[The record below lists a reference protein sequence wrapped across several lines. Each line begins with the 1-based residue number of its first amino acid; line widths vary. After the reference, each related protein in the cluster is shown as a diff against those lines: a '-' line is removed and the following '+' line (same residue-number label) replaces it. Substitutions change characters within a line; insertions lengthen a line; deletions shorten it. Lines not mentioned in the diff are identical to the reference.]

1 MIKVNY
7 YKMKYLALDNFLL
20 WVGHGSPYTTA
31 WPQSLYYC
39 YDLAPETREVE
50 EVVRIISM
58 AVRLKKHGEPLNV
71 SKEHIKEIWEEILE
85 AITAYDS
92 LDLDGYCFTEEGFR
106 DFAEAVEE
114 ARQYIGGPAQAAGDR
129 ISHIHTYQKGEIDFY
144 KIECEALEAFFDS
157 LERGSSYQEAAERCT
172 DGDHVAYGQIGEI
185 IAAFTITL
193 LFNVWD
199 KSISDLFEERL
210 KRAVEGYGELDF
222 LKLGLTEDE
231 IEELQGNF
239 SEASAC
245 LAHYRRHKE
254 EP

>member
-39 YDLAPETREVE
+39 YDLEPETREVE

-58 AVRLKKHGEPLNV
+58 AVRLKKHGEPVNPQREET
-71 SKEHIKEIWEEILE
+71 KEILE

-114 ARQYIGGPAQAAGDR
+114 ARQYVGCPARAAGDR
-129 ISHIHTYQKGEIDFY
+129 VSHIHTYQKGEIDLY

-157 LERGSSYQEAAERCT
+157 VERGSSYQEAAERCT
-172 DGDHVAYGQIGEI
+172 DGDHAPYGQIGEI
-185 IAAFTITL
+185 ITAFTITIR
-193 LFNVWD
+193 FD
-199 KSISDLFEERL
+199 MCGKIISDLFEERL

-222 LKLGLTEDE
+222 EKLGLTGDE
-231 IEELQGNF
+231 IECFKGNF
-239 SEASAC
+239 SDASAY
-245 LAHYRRHKE
+245 LTNYRRHRE
-254 EP
+254 VL